1 MTNLRNKRVAGPLAL
16 MISLV
21 VAATLAVVWG
31 GTAASTSAVS
41 SAPVAM
47 AKAPVAHTAQG
58 KLTSRIKGT
67 AEGDRKVTGKFVPLT
82 FSKRNGKVFVR
93 GLVQGV
99 IHNDNGTTRT
109 FHVMR
114 KVRVK
119 EINGEP
125 ATTAMRAS
133 AAAAECDV
141 LNLVLAPLDLDL
153 LGLQVHLDRV
163 VLNIVAVSGAG
174 KLLGN
179 LLCAVV
185 GLLDGGLSGV
195 LGRLV
200 RLLNRILG
208 QLGLGL

>member
-41 SAPVAM
+41 STSV

-58 KLTSRIKGT
+58 KLGSRIKGT

-82 FSKRNGKVFVR
+82 FSKKNGKVFVR

-99 IHNDNGTTRT
+99 VHNKNGTTRT
-109 FHVMR
+109 FGVMR

-119 EINGEP
+119 SINGEP
-125 ATTAMRAS
+125 ATTATRTS

-141 LNLVLAPLDLDL
+141 LRLVLAPLDLDL

-179 LLCAVV
+179 LLCAVT
-185 GLLDGGLSGV
+185 GLLDGGLTGV
-195 LGRLV
+195 LGRLT